1 MHFLFVYYYNSN
13 FSFVIY
19 SLRRSLDSDSL
30 ISRLK
35 IVLEEC
41 AVQET
46 KASFHLHLVFFS
58 DIIKYFVSFAIHH
71 TSTTHISS
79 KTSQNNLNLQW

>member
-1 MHFLFVYYYNSN
+1 MSFLFVYYYIHN
-13 FSFVIY
+13 FSFVN
-19 SLRRSLDSDSL
+19 SLVRRSLDSDSL

-46 KASFHLHLVFFS
+46 KSIFLPSSCFFS
-58 DIIKYFVSFAIHH
+58 DII
-71 TSTTHISS
+71 
-79 KTSQNNLNLQW
+79 